1 MTAVAWMTI
10 WEQHVTAL
18 FRYWRQDGWHDGE
31 KGRELS
37 EKTAPGTTKPEK
49 RRYFAAPDIAP
60 PDCTVYF
67 DAASDTVSPG
77 CQAGMCCNFSVWPPT
92 VQKLLNGGSKYA
104 VFLLICLLHF
114 LPFSLDTFNNP
125 PADMT
130 ALELWILAAGLAMD
144 GFALSV
150 SGGIFL
156 KRLQWRIVLKNAFLF
171 GFFQVL
177 MPAIGWAIS
186 SWFNRV
192 IDDFDHWIAIIL
204 LAVIGSRMIYDNFKS
219 PSRKNRVIDFS
230 STRVVLALAAATSI
244 DSLAIG
250 MSLSFLGAST
260 IASLVWPV
268 VIFGLVSFLFSV
280 AGYLGGLSFG
290 GFRKFQPELLGGII
304 LIGIG
309 MKICIQHLLANL

>member
-1 MTAVAWMTI
+1 MPVA
-10 WEQHVTAL
+10 
-18 FRYWRQDGWHDGE
+18 
-31 KGRELS
+31 
-37 EKTAPGTTKPEK
+37 
-49 RRYFAAPDIAP
+49 
-60 PDCTVYF
+60 
-67 DAASDTVSPG
+67 
-77 CQAGMCCNFSVWPPT
+77 
-92 VQKLLNGGSKYA
+92 
-104 VFLLICLLHF
+104 F
-114 LPFSLDTFNNP
+114 LPSSLDTFDNP

-171 GFFQVL
+171 GFFQML
-177 MPAIGWAIS
+177 MPAIGWLVS

-219 PSRKNRVIDFS
+219 PSRKRTIDFS

-244 DSLAIG
+244 DAFAVG

-260 IASLVWPV
+260 FAALIWPIA
-268 VIFGLVSFLFSV
+268 IFGLVSFLFSV
-280 AGYLGGLSFG
+280 AGYLGGVSFG

-309 MKICIQHLLANL
+309 MKVCIQHLLANL